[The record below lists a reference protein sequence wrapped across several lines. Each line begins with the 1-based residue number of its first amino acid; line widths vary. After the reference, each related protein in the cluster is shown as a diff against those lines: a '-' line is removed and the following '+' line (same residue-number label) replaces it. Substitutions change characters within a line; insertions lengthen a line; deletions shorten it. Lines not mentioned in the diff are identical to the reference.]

1 MIDPTAE
8 NHGRSEQDRYVPA
21 AGHPALTGLYDP
33 LMALTMREDT
43 WRPAL
48 KGSLLANLPEGGRI
62 ADVGCGTGT
71 LSIDLAN
78 SASNIEVIGIDG
90 DIDTLSRAQAKPGAG
105 RVSWVQGFTSE
116 LPLENGSVD
125 SLVMSLLLHH
135 LNPDKKH
142 RALAEAHRVIRPGGF
157 LHVADWGR
165 PRGFFAARFLAV
177 RILDGLPNTRDHAEG
192 RLPDFIEKAGFDKV
206 RCYRRL
212 PTVWGTL
219 ELLYAHR
226 RSDCSEVTPR

>member
-1 MIDPTAE
+1 MIDPSTE
-8 NHGRSEQDRYVPA
+8 NHGRSGQDRYVTA

-33 LMALTMREDT
+33 FMALTMREDT

-48 KGSLLANLPEGGRI
+48 RANLLANLPEGGRI

-78 SASNIEVIGIDG
+78 SNPNIEIVGVDG
-90 DIDTLSRAQAKPGAG
+90 DLDALSRAQAKPDARRVRWVHGFAG
-105 RVSWVQGFTSE
+105 D

-125 SLVMSLLLHH
+125 SLVMTLLLHH
-135 LNPDKKH
+135 LDPDEKH
-142 RALAEAHRVIRPGGF
+142 RALTEAHRVMRPGGL
-157 LHVADWGR
+157 LHIADWGR
-165 PRGFFAARFLAV
+165 PQGLFAARFLAL
-177 RILDGLPNTRDHAEG
+177 RILDGFPNTRDHAEG
-192 RLPDFIEKAGFDKV
+192 RIPEFIEDSGFDNV

-226 RSDCSEVTPR
+226 RSD